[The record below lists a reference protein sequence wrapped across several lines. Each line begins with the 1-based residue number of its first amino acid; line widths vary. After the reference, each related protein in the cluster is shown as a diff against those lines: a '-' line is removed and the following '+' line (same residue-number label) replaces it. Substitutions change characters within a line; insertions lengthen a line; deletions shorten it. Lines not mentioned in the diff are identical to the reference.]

1 MSILPGLVKAAFTAR
16 SVSVATYSES
26 AFSAAF
32 LSSSRTFFFVGEMT
46 YFGLKFFLGST
57 PSCDFGRSRTCPI
70 DALTMN
76 FESRYFWIV
85 FTFVGDSTT
94 TSDFATAR
102 LPPTVRRS
110 RSIVGRRAGG
120 PTRRARDRSGSRL
133 HARRPSPPERSIARC
148 VAPRPA
154 STVAASAP
162 RHCLSTA
169 APPRSLR
176 RRCHARDDA
185 THPVILARHLS
196 SSLQV

>member
-1 MSILPGLVKAAFTAR
+1 
-16 SVSVATYSES
+16 
-26 AFSAAF
+26 
-32 LSSSRTFFFVGEMT
+32 MT
-46 YFGLKFFLGST
+46 YFGLKFLLGST
-57 PSCDFGRSRTCPI
+57 PSCAFGRSLSWPI
-70 DALTMN
+70 EAVTMT

-85 FTFVGDSTT
+85 FTFAGDSTT
-94 TSDFATAR
+94 TSDFVTAR
-102 LPPTVRRS
+102 LPPTARRP

-120 PTRRARDRSGSRL
+120 PPRRARDRSGSRL
-133 HARRPSPPERSIARC
+133 HARRPTPPERSVARC

-176 RRCHARDDA
+176 RPCHARDDA